1 MTCGELRQAVLHL
14 GIAEGFDDT
23 ALEAAFP
30 DAATRALAELSR
42 LRPRRARTT
51 VTHSPITPMCDPVSF
66 RHERDSVAVSYAGAV
81 SFCFYISGGSGT
93 LTVRIGARECD
104 LAINGAPRTF
114 IAYRI
119 RDLFPDYTG
128 GGELQL
134 VFSGDYFYKISELC
148 FFDLLTSDGRI
159 TPPSEAS
166 GYDLS
171 VITNDFLRF
180 CDEPISSEDGTVP
193 EYYTEG
199 SVLFLPISV
208 ADGDYTVHYEHKPV
222 AITADTPDDEALD
235 ADADVYDLLPLITAF
250 YVWIDDFPDK
260 AQLFYQRYAEQAALV
275 RDKRRFDQKRTF
287 YSTNNW

>member
-42 LRPRRARTT
+42 LRPRRAHTT
-51 VTHSPITPMCDPVSF
+51 VTHSPILPMCDPVSF
-66 RHERDSVAVSYAGAV
+66 RHERDSVAVSYDGAV

-93 LTVRIGARECD
+93 LTVRTGARERA

-114 IAYRI
+114 IAYRV

-134 VFSGDYFYKISELC
+134 VFSGEYFYRISELC
-148 FFDLLTSDGRI
+148 FFDLLTADGNV

-166 GYDLS
+166 RYDLS
-171 VITNDFLRF
+171 LIVPDFLRF
-180 CDEPISSEDGTVP
+180 SAEPVLCESGTVP
-193 EYYTEG
+193 DYFIEG
-199 SVLFLPISV
+199 SVLCLPDGV
-208 ADGDYTVHYEHKPV
+208 PDGDYTVFYEHKPEAV
-222 AITADTPDDEALD
+222 TSDTEDGGELD
-235 ADADVYDLLPLITAF
+235 CDTDVTDLLPLITAF
-250 YVWIDDFPDK
+250 YNWIDDYPDK
-260 AQLFYQRYAEQAALV
+260 AQIFYQRYAEQASLL
-275 RDKRRFDQKRTF
+275 RDKREIKEKQRFK
-287 YSTNNW
+287 SINGW

>member
-51 VTHSPITPMCDPVSF
+51 VTHSPILPMCDPVSF

-81 SFCFYISGGSGT
+81 SFCFYISGGEGT
-93 LTVRIGARECD
+93 LDVICNGRTRT
-104 LAINGAPRTF
+104 LPINGAPRTF
-114 IAYRI
+114 ISYRV
-119 RDLFPDYTG
+119 RDIFPDLDG
-128 GGELQL
+128 KGELQL
-134 VFSGDYFYKISELC
+134 VFRGDYFYKISELC
-148 FFDLLTSDGRI
+148 FFDLLTSDGKV

-166 GYDLS
+166 AYDLS
-171 VITNDFLRF
+171 AITDDFLRF
-180 CDEPISSEDGTVP
+180 CDDPVSSEDGTVP

-199 SVLFLPISV
+199 SVLLLPMSV
-208 ADGDYTVHYEHKPV
+208 ADGDYTVHYEHKPA
-222 AITADTPDDEALD
+222 AITADTPDDERLD
-235 ADADVYDLLPLITAF
+235 ADADVCDLLPLITAF

-260 AQLFYQRYAEQAALV
+260 AKIFYQRYAEQAALV
-275 RDKRRFDQKRTF
+275 RDKRRFDQKRTY